1 MAKFTHYLVTRF
13 NVIINGNG
21 PEFIQSD
28 ARTSSWEIERTRLFE
43 TFCAPTVSMQSNQ
56 NFTWLIYCDTHTSEE
71 ILKRIRAATHLKK
84 SVHIVPVS
92 SFDELLLHLRQLTGL
107 CTTPF
112 VITSRLDNDDG
123 IGINFINDIQSN
135 FVPEDLIILNP
146 LSGVNY
152 NVSSNILTLHRYYP
166 NNSFTS
172 LIEKTKPEGMI
183 TIMGFNHLH
192 PLKTMRT
199 INLKRK
205 YSFWRT
211 LHQENTAVRGNRGW
225 PLLHMSLHKFYKLDY
240 SHIQISTPHMLLY
253 SVKWFPRAFARKI
266 LYLVKR
272 ALSKQLIST
281 LFTI

>member
-1 MAKFTHYLVTRF
+1 
-13 NVIINGNG
+13 
-21 PEFIQSD
+21 
-28 ARTSSWEIERTRLFE
+28 
-43 TFCAPTVSMQSNQ
+43 
-56 NFTWLIYCDTHTSEE
+56 
-71 ILKRIRAATHLKK
+71 
-84 SVHIVPVS
+84 
-92 SFDELLLHLRQLTGL
+92 
-107 CTTPF
+107 
-112 VITSRLDNDDG
+112 
-123 IGINFINDIQSN
+123 
-135 FVPEDLIILNP
+135 
-146 LSGVNY
+146 
-152 NVSSNILTLHRYYP
+152 
-166 NNSFTS
+166 
-172 LIEKTKPEGMI
+172 MI

-240 SHIQISTPHMLLY
+240 SHIQISTPHMLLF